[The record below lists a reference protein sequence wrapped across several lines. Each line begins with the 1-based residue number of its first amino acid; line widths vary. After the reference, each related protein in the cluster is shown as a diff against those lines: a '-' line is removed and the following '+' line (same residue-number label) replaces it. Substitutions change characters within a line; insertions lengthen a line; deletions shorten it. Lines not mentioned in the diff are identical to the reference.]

1 MFNSGPTS
9 PSIDFGHGYLLSF
22 CIYCLLETQRL
33 LVTPRQ
39 YGDGFSVLT
48 QSGITS
54 FHVETL
60 DLCDL
65 GRTNGLQ
72 SKRVGPAISAFA
84 GPH

>member
-1 MFNSGPTS
+1 MRPLLHYDASTEASRMFNSCPTS
-9 PSIDFGHGYLLSF
+9 PSIDFGSGYLLSF

-39 YGDGFSVLT
+39 YGDGLSVLT

-65 GRTNGLQ
+65 V
-72 SKRVGPAISAFA
+72 S
-84 GPH
+84 H

>member
-1 MFNSGPTS
+1 MRPLLHYDASTEASRTFNSCPTS
-9 PSIDFGHGYLLSF
+9 PRIDFGRGYLLSL

-39 YGDGFSVLT
+39 YGDGLSVLT

-54 FHVETL
+54 FHIETL

-65 GRTNGLQ
+65 V
-72 SKRVGPAISAFA
+72 S
-84 GPH
+84 H

>member
-1 MFNSGPTS
+1 MRPLLRYDASTEASRAFNSCPTS
-9 PSIDFGHGYLLSF
+9 PSIDFGGGYLLSL

-54 FHVETL
+54 FHIETL

-65 GRTNGLQ
+65 V
-72 SKRVGPAISAFA
+72 S
-84 GPH
+84 H